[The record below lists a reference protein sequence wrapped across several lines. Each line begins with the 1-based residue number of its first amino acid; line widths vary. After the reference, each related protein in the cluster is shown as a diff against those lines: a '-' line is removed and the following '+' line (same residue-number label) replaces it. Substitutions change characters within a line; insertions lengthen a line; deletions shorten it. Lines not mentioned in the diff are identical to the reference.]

1 MQIKVL
7 SDNAAY
13 ITIGDWTIYVDNSTK
28 EHIISSW
35 KDGYRDVINVA
46 SNQGTFTGFKLDV
59 DQKGT

>member
-13 ITIGDWTIYVDNSTK
+13 ITIGDWTIYVDNGTN

-59 DQKGT
+59 DQKDD